1 MSEEG
6 TLARGASADVGCA
19 KRDAGAAGV
28 EKAAGRAALAGVPG
42 VADVPGLAGVG
53 AGVAAAP
60 VAAAAAA
67 REVCGVPVLG
77 PVGRNMAFSCAEVDD
92 PARLGAQPQCV

>member
-6 TLARGASADVGCA
+6 TLAREASADVGCA
-19 KRDAGAAGV
+19 KRDAGVA
-28 EKAAGRAALAGVPG
+28 KAAGRAALAGVPG
-42 VADVPGLAGVG
+42 VAGVAGVG

-67 REVCGVPVLG
+67 REVCGVPVSG
-77 PVGRNMAFSCAEVDD
+77 PVGRSMAFSCAEVDD
-92 PARLGAQPQCV
+92 PARLGAQPMCV